1 MRALPIVFV
10 FSLLLAAACGSDS
23 EDPQSATGAQATPGG
38 STSSAGP
45 DATASV
51 SGDATVAEDSQGPTA
66 RPEPATPADLHRQV
80 LSGLAESVIIP
91 TLEAFADS
99 TSALQQAA
107 YAHAGDLSAES
118 LADVQQ
124 AWHTSMGLWQ
134 QAEVMQIGPTA
145 SMSAAPEGM
154 DMRDEIYSWPTV
166 NTCRI
171 DQEITED
178 AHADQAVFGTELA
191 NVRGLDAL
199 EYLLFAE
206 ELENSCSA
214 NSGINKKGTWE
225 DLLTA
230 GELPAR
236 RAAYILTA
244 ASLLES
250 VTQSILTAWRKDGGD
265 FHTSFATA
273 GAGSEVYDSAQ
284 QALNRV
290 SDALFAIMPSKM
302 CFRPSLSSPPA
313 LICASSAALSSVMR

>member
-1 MRALPIVFV
+1 
-10 FSLLLAAACGSDS
+10 
-23 EDPQSATGAQATPGG
+23 
-38 STSSAGP
+38 
-45 DATASV
+45 
-51 SGDATVAEDSQGPTA
+51 
-66 RPEPATPADLHRQV
+66 
-80 LSGLAESVIIP
+80 
-91 TLEAFADS
+91 
-99 TSALQQAA
+99 
-107 YAHAGDLSAES
+107 
-118 LADVQQ
+118 
-124 AWHTSMGLWQ
+124 MGLWQ

-154 DMRDEIYSWPTV
+154 DMRDEVYSWPTV

-244 ASLLES
+244 ASLLEN

-290 SDALFAIMPSKM
+290 SDALFYVEKQTKDMKLALPAGVGGGCDDDACPEYLESTFAMASKEHILNNLAGARYLM
-302 CFRPSLSSPPA
+302 IGSRDEAADALGLLDVLEDAGAADLGADMLARLDEANSFISSIEGPLA
-313 LICASSAALSSVMR
+313 EALSTNPEIVVEAHDKVKAFSDLLKTEFITTLDLDIPKRAAGDND